1 MFDGNTHRKTETMA
15 TGIRKIS
22 EKAINLKMFLCWNST
37 SEINKRAPHQLFWPN
52 ICKRKKE
59 KINLVECTATSQ

>member
-1 MFDGNTHRKTETMA
+1 MDLNLVNTYKNTDTTA

-52 ICKRKKE
+52 ICNEE
-59 KINLVECTATSQ
+59 KTELNVPQRLR